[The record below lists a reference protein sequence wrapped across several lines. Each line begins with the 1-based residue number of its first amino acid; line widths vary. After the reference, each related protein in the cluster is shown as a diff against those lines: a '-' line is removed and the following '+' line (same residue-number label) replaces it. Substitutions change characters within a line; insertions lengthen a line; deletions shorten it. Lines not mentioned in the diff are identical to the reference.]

1 MHGNRLHRIC
11 KDFQSIFGSE
21 RLKIINMLSNGE
33 LCACKILE
41 EFQITQPTLS
51 HDMKLLTDMELVVP
65 RKEGKWT
72 HYSLNREKMNE
83 IYKTVGKL
91 MIPDGFQTSWIVTA
105 KRTDDRSRKPDHKR
119 KRFCIIQGGRLCIE
133 QTRNYMF

>member
-1 MHGNRLHRIC
+1 MNINYIEYA
-11 KDFQSIFGSE
+11 KIFQVLSDAK

-41 EFQITQPTLS
+41 AFQITQPTLS
-51 HDMKLLTDMELVVP
+51 HDMKLLSDVGIVHS

-72 HYSLNREKMNE
+72 HYSLNMEKMNE

-91 MIPDGFQTSWIVTA
+91 MIPDEFNGIVDCNCE
-105 KRTDDRSRKPDHKR
+105 K
-119 KRFCIIQGGRLCIE
+119 QE
-133 QTRNYMF
+133 

>member
-1 MHGNRLHRIC
+1 MGIDYIEYA
-11 KDFQSIFGSE
+11 KIFKVFSDPK

-65 RKEGKWT
+65 RKEGKWMQ
-72 HYSLNREKMNE
+72 YSLDIEVLNDV
-83 IYKTVGKL
+83 YKTVGRL
-91 MIPDGFQTSWIVTA
+91 MIPGAYAGLLNCNCNTERENEKNESD
-105 KRTDDRSRKPDHKR
+105 
-119 KRFCIIQGGRLCIE
+119 
-133 QTRNYMF
+133 

>member
-1 MHGNRLHRIC
+1 MGIDYIEYA
-11 KDFQSIFGSE
+11 KIFKVFSDPK

-65 RKEGKWT
+65 RKEGKWMQ
-72 HYSLNREKMNE
+72 YSLDIEVLNDV
-83 IYKTVGKL
+83 YKTVGRL
-91 MIPDGFQTSWIVTA
+91 MIPGAYAGLLNCNCNTE
-105 KRTDDRSRKPDHKR
+105 RKNEKNESD
-119 KRFCIIQGGRLCIE
+119 
-133 QTRNYMF
+133 

>member
-1 MHGNRLHRIC
+1 MGIDYIEYA
-11 KDFQSIFGSE
+11 KIFKVFSDPK

-83 IYKTVGKL
+83 IYTTVGKL
-91 MIPDGFQTSWIVTA
+91 MIPDGFSNIVDCDCE
-105 KRTDDRSRKPDHKR
+105 KDR
-119 KRFCIIQGGRLCIE
+119 
-133 QTRNYMF
+133 

>member
-1 MHGNRLHRIC
+1 MELDYVEYA
-11 KDFQSIFGSE
+11 KIFKVFADPK
-21 RLKIINMLSNGE
+21 RLKVIDMLSDGE

-51 HDMKLLTDMELVVP
+51 HDMKLLTDIDLVIP

-72 HYSLNREKMNE
+72 HYSLNLNKMNE

-91 MIPDGFQTSWIVTA
+91 MVPSEFVHIVDCDC
-105 KRTDDRSRKPDHKR
+105 K
-119 KRFCIIQGGRLCIE
+119 
-133 QTRNYMF
+133 

>member
-21 RLKIINMLSNGE
+21 TSE
-33 LCACKILE
+33 DHQYACKILE

-91 MIPDGFQTSWIVTA
+91 MIPDGFSNIVDCDCE
-105 KRTDDRSRKPDHKR
+105 KDR
-119 KRFCIIQGGRLCIE
+119 
-133 QTRNYMF
+133 